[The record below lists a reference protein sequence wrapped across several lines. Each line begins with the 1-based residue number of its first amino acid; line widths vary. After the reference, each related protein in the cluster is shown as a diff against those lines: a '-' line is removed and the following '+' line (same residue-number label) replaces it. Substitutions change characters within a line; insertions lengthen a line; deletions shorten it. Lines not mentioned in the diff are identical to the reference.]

1 MKAPAP
7 KHPLRHITPV
17 QIRFNDIDIL
27 GHLNNA
33 VYLQFLDLAKAAYF
47 RDVLAEMFDFNA
59 IELVIVHIDIDF
71 YSPSF
76 IDTPLQVLTA
86 VTRIGDR
93 SLTVEQRVVSADTAE
108 VKCVA
113 STVLAGYDHATHAS
127 APISP
132 AWRSRISAYE
142 HRPL

>member
-1 MKAPAP
+1 MKAPDP
-7 KHPLRHITPV
+7 KYPLRHITPV

-47 RDVLAEMFDFNA
+47 RDVLAEAFDFNA

-71 YSPSF
+71 YAPSF

-113 STVLAGYDHATHAS
+113 STVLAGYDHTTHAS

>member
-1 MKAPAP
+1 MKAPDP
-7 KHPLRHITPV
+7 KYPMHHITPV

-47 RDVLAEMFDFNA
+47 KDVIAEMFDFSA

-71 YSPSF
+71 YAPSF
-76 IDTPLQVLTA
+76 IDTPLQVLSA
-86 VTRIGDR
+86 VSRIGDR
-93 SLTVEQRVVSADTAE
+93 SLTIEQRVIDSVTAE

-113 STVLAGYDHATHAS
+113 STVLSGYNHTTNTS

-132 AWRSRISAYE
+132 EWRARISAFE
-142 HRPL
+142 HRSL